1 MRIVICDDEIEYIQ
15 DVERH
20 INQYCF
26 EHGLTVEVFKYN
38 NGKELISQ
46 NLAFDIAFLDI
57 EMKEMDG
64 LELGKRL
71 QKINP
76 DIVLIYITAYEHY
89 LDEAL
94 DLGIIRFFSKPI
106 DSQRFYKGFEK
117 AINKVDN
124 TEIVFHLKDEKNG
137 TASIRAN
144 DIVFVEIKGRKTKI
158 VDKNDN
164 EYFTRDN
171 IKDWKTKLTKSYFIS
186 PHNSF
191 ILNTNYI
198 TYFQK
203 DYIILNGKYNIPIA
217 YSKRVEFKR
226 KFIMMKEG

>member
-191 ILNTNYI
+191 IVNTNYI

>member
-137 TASIRAN
+137 TASIRAI

-191 ILNTNYI
+191 IVNTNYI

>member
-1 MRIVICDDEIEYIQ
+1 MKIAICDDEVEYIQ
-15 DVERH
+15 DVEKH

-26 EHGLTVEVFKYN
+26 EHGLTVEVFKYSSGN
-38 NGKELISQ
+38 ELLSQ

-57 EMKEMDG
+57 EMEEMDG
-64 LELGKRL
+64 LKLGKSL
-71 QKINP
+71 QKLNP
-76 DIVLIYITAYEHY
+76 DIVLIYVTAYEHY

-94 DLGIIRFFSKPI
+94 DIGIIRFFSKPV

-124 TEIVFHLKDEKNG
+124 VEIAFHLKDEKNG
-137 TASIRAN
+137 TVSIHAN
-144 DIVFVEIKGRKTKI
+144 DIVFVEIKGRKTKV
-158 VDKNDN
+158 VDKNDQ
-164 EYFTRDN
+164 EYLTRDN
-171 IKDWKTKLTKSYFIS
+171 IKDWKIKLNKSYFIS

-191 ILNTNYI
+191 IVNTHYI

-203 DYIILNGKYNIPIA
+203 DHIILNGNYYVPIA

-226 KFIMMKEG
+226 KFMLLMEG